1 LAHQVVY
8 NEAMEY
14 LAVLR
19 QRDFAKLWMAQILT
33 QVGQNLLN
41 FSLIILTF
49 DAAAHSRFANLSV
62 ALLVLAFGL
71 PAVVFASTAGTLVD
85 FWDRRLIL
93 VIANSLRA
101 ALVLLYLLI
110 QGHLWLILL
119 LTLVVST
126 ILQFFIPAETAT
138 IPRVVPEK
146 LLLPANSLFIFSL
159 YGAFIIGYS
168 ASGPVIQLFG
178 SRAPYVIVAVFMAVA
193 AVLTALLPPQPV
205 NRPASAIPR
214 RLHLVQDF
222 RENWHLVTARRTRFF
237 SILQLT
243 ITQGLVSIL
252 ITLAPALSL
261 ALLHIPLQDAS
272 HVIILPVGVGMV
284 LGVLLVNVVTRK
296 QAKATVIQ
304 AGLIIA
310 GVTLT
315 LLGLSAHLYQFYQH
329 NTLIPVASIAF
340 IIGILMLIL
349 GLINAMI
356 SAAAQTMLQEN
367 TTDANRGKV
376 FASLNMMINL
386 AATFPILI
394 TGLLAS
400 ILSVTKV
407 ITLIGL
413 GLTTY
418 AILMALRYRPHHLAA
433 EQQKGAS

>member
-1 LAHQVVY
+1 MGY
-8 NEAMEY
+8 NKAMEY

-19 QRDFAKLWMAQILT
+19 QPDFAKLWIAQILT

-49 DAAAHSRFANLSV
+49 DAATHSHFANLSV

-71 PAVVFASTAGTLVD
+71 PAVLFASTAGTLVD
-85 FWDRRLIL
+85 FWDRRTIL
-93 VIANSLRA
+93 VVANSLRA

-119 LTLVVST
+119 LTLIVST

-138 IPRVVPEK
+138 IPRVVPK
-146 LLLPANSLFIFSL
+146 ALLLPANSLFIFSL
-159 YGAFIIGYS
+159 YGAFILGYS
-168 ASGPVIQLFG
+168 ASGPVIQVFG
-178 SRAPYVIVAVFMAVA
+178 AKGPYLIVAIFMAVA

-205 NRPASAIPR
+205 QRPASALPR

-222 RENWHLVTARRTRFF
+222 QENWKLVTSHRTRFF

-243 ITQGLVSIL
+243 VTQGLVSIL
-252 ITLAPALSL
+252 VTLAPALSL
-261 ALLHIPLQDAS
+261 ALLHIPLQEAS

-284 LGVLLVNVVTRK
+284 MGVLLVNVVTRK

-315 LLGLSAHLYQFYQH
+315 LLGLSPHLYELYQD
-329 NTLIPVASIAF
+329 NTVLPVASIAF
-340 IIGILMLIL
+340 IIGILMLML

-356 SAAAQTMLQEN
+356 SAAAQTLLQEH
-367 TTDANRGKV
+367 TTDDNRGKV

-386 AATFPILI
+386 AATAPILV

-413 GLTTY
+413 ALTVY
-418 AILMALRYRPHHLAA
+418 AIVMAIRYKPHHLRA
-433 EQQKGAS
+433 EPAVKL